1 LSRRHGPV
9 RRFVRRWRGRPGVLP
24 WLLWQPQRA
33 LLWLLSRLPESWAA
47 GLVGGL
53 GRLAWLSERRRA
65 IGRDHLAQALP
76 GLEPQERDR
85 ILKQSCRSLGL
96 MGAEALVFAPR
107 LTGGRLEQRMDYE
120 PGAEALLRA
129 HADGA
134 AIIIQA
140 HLGSFE
146 LAAAC
151 LGSIGMRPAF
161 PMRLPNNW
169 YLAQRLLQGRNAWNV
184 EVVPRQ
190 GAVRNLLRQL
200 QAGRQVVL
208 ATDQSA
214 HQNPITVPWFGR
226 PAPTER
232 AAAALAFKT
241 GAAVLVS
248 WCYRPRPGGRWLLG
262 AELVQPGGPPRRTDD
277 ADLAELLGRVHA
289 ALEKAILRRPEQYLW
304 IHDRYRIRTDADG

>member
-1 LSRRHGPV
+1 VSRRHGPV

-33 LLWLLSRLPESWAA
+33 LLLLLSRLPERWSA
-47 GLVGGL
+47 GLVGGI
-53 GRLAWLSERRRA
+53 GRLAWLSERRRT

-76 GLEPQERDR
+76 GLDPRERDR
-85 ILKQSCRSLGL
+85 ILKASCRSLGL

-107 LTGGRLEQRMDYE
+107 LTGGRFEQRLDFE

-129 HADGA
+129 HAGGP
-134 AIIIQA
+134 AILIQA

-146 LAAAC
+146 LGAAG
-151 LGSIGMRPAF
+151 LGAVGMRPAF

-169 YLAQRLLQGRNAWNV
+169 YLAQRLLRGRSEWGV
-184 EVVPRQ
+184 KVVPRQ
-190 GAVRNLLRQL
+190 GAVRHLLRHL
-200 QAGRQVVL
+200 HAGLQVVL

-214 HQNPITVPWFGR
+214 HHNPIQVPWFGR
-226 PAPTER
+226 SAPTER

-241 GAAVLVS
+241 GAPVLVS

-262 AELVQPGGPPRRTDD
+262 AELVQPGGPPSRADE
-277 ADLAELLGRVHA
+277 ADLAELLARVHV